1 MSEPGGVNGY
11 DISNLLEENTLITLS
26 PLKSV
31 HLIIS
36 QGAPSVLKASMTKPK
51 KAAKQL
57 GISTAT
63 AGGAKK
69 QNPEKM
75 LLAMKISKM
84 KSLTHLKI

>member
-1 MSEPGGVNGY
+1 M
-11 DISNLLEENTLITLS
+11 LITLS
-26 PLKSV
+26 PPLKKV

-36 QGAPSVLKASMTKPK
+36 QGGPSILKASMTKPK

-63 AGGAKK
+63 VGKK
-69 QNPEKM
+69 DALGHEYEQ
-75 LLAMKISKM
+75 KM